1 MPNAI
6 KYNVSAET
14 LALKK
19 GNFYIG
25 TGDVGKGPTSST
37 GYYNGI
43 TPPSGGYTIYLNK
56 ATGGPSIYTVN
67 TEAQLTGLTSTIA
80 GQTLTTSGACL
91 NWFATQTD
99 KMIFNIDY
107 PPIVT
112 NGLVLN
118 LDAGF
123 TPSYPT
129 TNIYFSDLSGSV
141 TYSIKNIGIPLNQWA
156 VIRSN
161 ITEIT
166 DNSITPPFYG
176 AQIWSSTINT
186 AVYPNTLHRTW
197 GDGSVNGVIGNLGQG
212 FYRYYMWV
220 RGKSTNTSSCSFQMD
235 ISDGS
240 GSSANSGNVL
250 IGTNEE
256 WKLIST
262 WDNGGAY
269 NATKFFDYFLTGSNG
284 DTYYISSIAII
295 RSDVEDPVN
304 LKTLYTFPGY
314 INYGGVTTSGLQGFL
329 TNGPTFS
336 STNGG
341 SIVFDGVDDYVQLPN
356 IVQNSGSSTTIEVI
370 MKNNSGIIN
379 PNTPQMNFILSGSI
393 AGSVDAYEQFTM
405 STAGTVPLIVLK
417 SRVQYTSARSQYSYQ
432 VYYQILDNDMNNYPV
447 VVQKYYNSD
456 GTLFSEE
463 INYPQIINQTY
474 SYIWSIT
481 NSDSGT
487 RSIKHYLNGQQI
499 SVLGGAQTAD
509 FNFFNK
515 NNLAL
520 GLRSNSNIS
529 ILRLYNRALS
539 ASEVLQNFN
548 AQKSRF
554 GL

>member
-56 ATGGPSIYTVN
+56 ASGGPSIYTVN

-80 GQTLTTSGACL
+80 GVPYTTSGQCL
-91 NWFATQTD
+91 NWFTTQTD
-99 KMIFNIDY
+99 KMVFNIDY
-107 PPIVT
+107 PAIVT
-112 NGLVLN
+112 DGLVLN

-141 TYSIKNIGIPLNQWA
+141 TYSIKNIGIPLNQWL
-156 VIRSN
+156 VKRSD

-166 DNSITPPFYG
+166 NNSITPPFYN
-176 AQIWSSTINT
+176 AQVWSSVINRSDG
-186 AVYPNTLHRTW
+186 NTLHRTW

-212 FYRYYMWV
+212 YYRYYMWV

-240 GSSANSGNVL
+240 GGFANTNNVL
-250 IGTNEE
+250 IGQNEE
-256 WKLIST
+256 WQLISC
-262 WDNGGAY
+262 WDDGGINYNGS
-269 NATKFFDYFLTGSNG
+269 KFFDFTLNGVIG

-295 RSDVEDPVN
+295 RSDVQDPVN
-304 LKTLYTFPGY
+304 LKSLYTFPGY

-329 TNGPTFS
+329 TNGPTYS
-336 STNGG
+336 STDGG
-341 SIVFDGVDDYVQLPN
+341 SIVFDGVDDYVNLGTNASQYNSTTGTFAVWCKITKISADSSGIFSNVTNDYGLIGLYASTYNSPSSTINIQYGVTARNPN
-356 IVQNSGSSTTIEVI
+356 VDSGCSATVSIPASGWLYLVATRYYNGSTTSFKLYANGTLQSSGS
-370 MKNNSGIIN
+370 M
-379 PNTPQMNFILSGSI
+379 
-393 AGSVDAYEQFTM
+393 
-405 STAGTVPLIVLK
+405 
-417 SRVQYTSARSQYSYQ
+417 
-432 VYYQILDNDMNNYPV
+432 NYPISTV
-447 VVQKYYNSD
+447 YSTWWLGRNSTRPPIIGNIAIAQMYNK
-456 GTLFSEE
+456 E
-463 INYPQIINQTY
+463 
-474 SYIWSIT
+474 
-481 NSDSGT
+481 
-487 RSIKHYLNGQQI
+487 
-499 SVLGGAQTAD
+499 
-509 FNFFNK
+509 
-515 NNLAL
+515 
-520 GLRSNSNIS
+520 
-529 ILRLYNRALS
+529 LS
-539 ASEVLQNFN
+539 ATEVLQNYN
-548 AQKSRF
+548 AQKGRF